1 MVGITSDVLKRGSVF
16 FCQGTVNIEFYRSQ
30 LLRIINNSSF
40 DMCTTTGMNHHMIR
54 VVSLK
59 N

>member
-1 MVGITSDVLKRGSVF
+1 MVDITSDVLKRESVF
-16 FCQGTVNIEFYRSQ
+16 FCQGTVNMQFYRSQ

-40 DMCTTTGMNHHMIR
+40 DVCSTTGVNRRMIL
-54 VVSLK
+54 VVNLQ